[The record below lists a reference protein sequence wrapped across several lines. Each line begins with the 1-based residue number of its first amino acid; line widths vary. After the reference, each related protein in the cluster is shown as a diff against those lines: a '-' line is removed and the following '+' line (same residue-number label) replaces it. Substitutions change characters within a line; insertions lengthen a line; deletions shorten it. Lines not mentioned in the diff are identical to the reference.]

1 MTKKYDHCGGI
12 LPTNVVDIAICYI
25 NIRFAQSATQT
36 LIGGEL
42 KTKLALINVSASWRC
57 ELNKLTARLT
67 LGRFIVRRFVGN
79 FMLVCIGL
87 KSFAKFTF
95 TALRMAS

>member
-42 KTKLALINVSASWRC
+42 KTKPALINVSAS
-57 ELNKLTARLT
+57 
-67 LGRFIVRRFVGN
+67 
-79 FMLVCIGL
+79 
-87 KSFAKFTF
+87 
-95 TALRMAS
+95 